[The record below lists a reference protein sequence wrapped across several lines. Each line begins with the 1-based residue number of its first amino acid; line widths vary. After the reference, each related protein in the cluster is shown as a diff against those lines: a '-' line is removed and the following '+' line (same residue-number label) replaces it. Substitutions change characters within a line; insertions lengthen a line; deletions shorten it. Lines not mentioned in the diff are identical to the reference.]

1 MKASLLFCI
10 LFLLLTSEYKSQEL
24 LRKWQIPP
32 YTVELYRYEQVREY
46 GGIDI
51 EAIRNPQ
58 PQKTAYYTSYQ
69 ILKNEQQT
77 AVSGHIRISK
87 DSCQLNFIDLG
98 ATRSLTGVLG
108 QDVVLNLCERTIQS
122 LPIRKPSWLSTPVD
136 SAFIKDLLTG
146 TVQRLH
152 PKMNDAVRIF
162 TTHEY
167 TVLVNKYIASEW
179 KDPYLPRYEI
189 TLYQGKKRHEILFY
203 YDRFIIDNYIYSSGN
218 NQGTTEAD
226 KHFWESNLK
235 LIQRDQLLEKNSTEQ
250 H

>member
-1 MKASLLFCI
+1 MKIGLLFCI
-10 LFLLLTSEYKSQEL
+10 LFLLLTPPCNSQEL

-58 PQKTAYYTSYQ
+58 TQKTAYYTSHQ

-98 ATRSLTGVLG
+98 STRNLTGVLG

-122 LPIRKPSWLSTPVD
+122 LPIEKPNWLSTPID
-136 SAFIKDLLTG
+136 SAFIKDLQTG
-146 TVQRLH
+146 TIHRLH

-179 KDPYLPRYEI
+179 KAPYLPRYEI

-235 LIQRDQLLEKNSTEQ
+235 LLQRDQLLEKNSTEQ